1 MRQLHLT
8 EANTNGLIL
17 LTQCGFFNLSIITL
31 MIALDDSLLMGGE
44 GAVLCIAIFFFFFRA
59 APAAHGSSQ
68 ARGRI
73 GTTAADVHHSHS
85 NMESELHLQPIP
97 LLTATLDSPTH

>member
-31 MIALDDSLLMGGE
+31 MIALDDS
-44 GAVLCIAIFFFFFRA
+44 F
-59 APAAHGSSQ
+59 
-68 ARGRI
+68 
-73 GTTAADVHHSHS
+73 
-85 NMESELHLQPIP
+85 
-97 LLTATLDSPTH
+97 